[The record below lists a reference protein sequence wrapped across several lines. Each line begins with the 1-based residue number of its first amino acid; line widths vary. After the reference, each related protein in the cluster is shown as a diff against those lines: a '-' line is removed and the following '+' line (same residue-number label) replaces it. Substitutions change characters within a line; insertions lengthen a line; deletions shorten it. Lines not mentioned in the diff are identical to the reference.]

1 MDKREALTPGTR
13 TGPAETNPC
22 RLCAKPVPG
31 TGGRR
36 NSGYGRQ
43 MPRAPRLQA
52 PGATYHVTTRGN
64 RRQEVFLDT
73 RDRLRFLQ
81 LLEQIVDLLG
91 WKCHTYC
98 LMTNHYHLLIQT
110 PEADISVGMH
120 RLNGV
125 YAKWFNWRHGYTGH
139 LFERRYHDELIE
151 GHAHLLELT
160 RYIVLNPVRAGLTH
174 HVGDW
179 RWSSYNATIG
189 KEAQP
194 AFLTTDWVLSLFS
207 EDPNRARELYPEF
220 VAAAAKRHRRSGR
233 VLVPGTRTRPDQ
245 PYPYTP
251 GKRSA
256 SRLTSSAAG
265 RPTTFR

>member
-1 MDKREALTPGTR
+1 
-13 TGPAETNPC
+13 
-22 RLCAKPVPG
+22 
-31 TGGRR
+31 
-36 NSGYGRQ
+36 
-43 MPRAPRLQA
+43 
-52 PGATYHVTTRGN
+52 
-64 RRQEVFLDT
+64 
-73 RDRLRFLQ
+73 
-81 LLEQIVDLLG
+81 
-91 WKCHTYC
+91 
-98 LMTNHYHLLIQT
+98 
-110 PEADISVGMH
+110 
-120 RLNGV
+120 
-125 YAKWFNWRHGYTGH
+125 
-139 LFERRYHDELIE
+139 
-151 GHAHLLELT
+151 
-160 RYIVLNPVRAGLTH
+160 VLNPVRAGLTH

-207 EDPNRARELYPEF
+207 EDPNRARALYPEF
-220 VAAAAKRHRRSGR
+220 VAAGARSGR